1 MSHYKENYEKTNSY
15 DLKED
20 FGYLAANNNQ
30 YIVPVKEPYSRL
42 TGYY

>member
-1 MSHYKENYEKTNSY
+1 MSDYKENQEETYSY

-30 YIVPVKEPYSRL
+30 
-42 TGYY
+42 